1 MSRHSWT
8 LEKSLRVSSL
18 PFLSTLVRCTT
29 LARLDFG
36 MVAGGGG
43 NGGVVDYCRL
53 TLVGKRNISAD

>member
-1 MSRHSWT
+1 
-8 LEKSLRVSSL
+8 LRVSSL

-36 MVAGGGG
+36 MVAGGGRNG
-43 NGGVVDYCRL
+43 RRGGVIDYCRL